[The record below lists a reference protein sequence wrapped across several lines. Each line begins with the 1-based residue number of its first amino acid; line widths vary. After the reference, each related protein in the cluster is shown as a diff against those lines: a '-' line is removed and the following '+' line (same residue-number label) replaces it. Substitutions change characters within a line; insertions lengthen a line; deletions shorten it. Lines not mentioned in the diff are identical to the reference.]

1 MVALIDEYTIRIL
14 KKLREGKTRF
24 GELRQIV
31 HNPKT
36 LSKRLKM
43 LVSGGLVV
51 SENRLYSLSEKG
63 ERAESLL
70 ESFESLFHPSIS
82 LKNLERL
89 PCIYADFLSRY
100 CKILYEH
107 FSQRL
112 VGVLVFGSVARGSWD
127 RNSDIDLLVVVDGW
141 NKPIWERTKEL
152 VNLRRKMR
160 ETLEFQRLVERNL
173 PTSIQHYP
181 LSKSEALEPH
191 RIYVD
196 ACMEGII
203 LYEKEGFLSKVLGEF
218 REKLS
223 KLGAMRITTASGK
236 TYWHLK
242 QVKAGEVFEL

>member
-1 MVALIDEYTIRIL
+1 MVALIDEYTVKIL

-31 HNPKT
+31 HNPRT

-43 LVSGGLVV
+43 LVSRGLVK

-63 ERAESLL
+63 ERAESILENFEALL
-70 ESFESLFHPSIS
+70 HPSIS

-89 PCIYADFLSRY
+89 PCLYADFLSRY
-100 CKILYEH
+100 CEVLYEH

-112 VGVLVFGSVARGSWD
+112 VGVLVFGSLARGSWD
-127 RNSDIDLLVVVDGW
+127 RDSDIDLLVVVEGW
-141 NKPIWERTKEL
+141 DKPVWERTREL
-152 VNLRRKMR
+152 VKLRRRMR
-160 ETLEFQRLVERNL
+160 ETLEFQRLVERGF
-173 PTSIQHYP
+173 PTAIQHYP

-191 RIYVD
+191 RIYID

-203 LYEKEGFLSKVLGEF
+203 LYEREGFLSKVLGEF

-223 KLGAMRITTASGK
+223 KLGAKRITTADGK
-236 TYWHLK
+236 SYWQLK
-242 QVKAGEVFEL
+242 EVKAGEVFEL

>member
-1 MVALIDEYTIRIL
+1 VVALIDEYTIRIL

-127 RNSDIDLLVVVDGW
+127 RNSDIDLLVVVEGW

>member
-1 MVALIDEYTIRIL
+1 VVALIDEYTIRIL